1 MRERLEKALHSGEME
16 LKERLFRLILIVGL
30 IVSLV
35 AIFAGFFLKDI
46 LNNTLPL
53 CCIIVVIIAASAAAF
68 NYHKTDFAAML
79 FAVFIICFIF
89 PVIFFASGGI
99 DGGAS
104 IWFVLGILYIFLM
117 FEGKKLIFFL
127 TLAVVADTVTYVTAY
142 QNEGLICALGSKSE
156 IYYDSL
162 FSVLTVGIS
171 VGMIMRFQRKLYEK
185 ERDLTNRQKEEI
197 QEISRSKEAFFT
209 NISHEIRTPINTIM
223 GLNEMILRE
232 DISDEVAQDAMNIKN
247 ASKLLL
253 ALVNDII
260 DFSQIESKQM
270 AIVPVQYQTKNL
282 IQDVVDL
289 LQSRVLEKKL
299 NFYLDIDSSLPRVLL
314 GDEVR
319 IKQILVNLLTNA
331 VKYTP
336 KGSVTF
342 MVHGE
347 SAGEDTVCLT
357 MAVSDTGMGIKKE
370 ELAYLYDSFKR
381 ADQKRNRKVEGNGLG
396 LAITRQLVSLMGG
409 KITVDS
415 IYTKGSV
422 FTVTL
427 NQHIV
432 DARPVGKMNYLERLH
447 GTERSYYKQSFEA
460 SQARVL
466 VVDDNEVNRM
476 IAQKLLRA
484 TRMQIDTAKNGEECL
499 EYTKKKIYHVILLD
513 SMMPDMDGLTVL
525 KEIHRQ
531 ENGLCRQAP
540 ILAWT
545 ADISVQNQQRYLD
558 AGFDGYLPKPAEG
571 SQLEA
576 EILKFLPE
584 ELIEYKMNA
593 EERKDA
599 VAAAQ
604 VVMRRKRKKIQI
616 AADCICDLSKEY
628 VKKFDLKIMYQ
639 YVETAQGCFQD
650 TKEIDANNLN
660 RLTDKG
666 SVRAVSAPIAEYEA
680 FYAQAL
686 TQAEELIFISMASN
700 TGGSYAAAVEA
711 AKGFDHVHVID
722 AGHISCGEGL
732 VVLSAASMANEDN
745 LPAEKICAELERM
758 KKYVET
764 SFLLPNI
771 RYYHRSGFTKQAVA
785 TVFDLLGLHPLL
797 QMRQSYLK
805 LTGCYA
811 GNLKMAKKRYIHKQ
825 LRNKKKIDAR
835 VVCITHAGCT
845 LQQQNE
851 FVDEVIRQIPFEKVI
866 VQKVSVSCACNAGPG
881 TMGLSYLKKQ
891 KGKQFDCRK

>member
-1 MRERLEKALHSGEME
+1 MRERLDDVLHSGEIE

-30 IVSLV
+30 IVSVIAILAGLV
-35 AIFAGFFLKDI
+35 LKDI
-46 LNNTLPL
+46 LTNTLPL
-53 CCIIVVIIAASAAAF
+53 CCIIVVILAALTAVFKLRQA
-68 NYHKTDFAAML
+68 DFAAML
-79 FAVFIICFIF
+79 FAVFIICVMF
-89 PVIFFASGGI
+89 PLVFFFSGGI
-99 DGGAS
+99 DGGAA
-104 IWFVLGILYIFLM
+104 IWFVLGIFYIFLI
-117 FEGKKLIFFL
+117 FEGKKLAFFL
-127 TLAVVADTVTYVTAY
+127 TLAVLADTLTYVAAY
-142 QNEGLICALGSKSE
+142 QNEGLIHALGSKSE

-162 FSVLTVGIS
+162 FSVLAVGIS
-171 VGMIMRFQRKLYEK
+171 VGMIMRFQSKLYEK
-185 ERDLTNRQKEEI
+185 ERDLTNWQKEEI

-209 NISHEIRTPINTIM
+209 NMSHEIRTPINTIL

-232 DISDEVAQDAMNIKN
+232 DISDEVAQDALNIKN

-253 ALVNDII
+253 SLINDIL

-270 AIVPVQYQTKNL
+270 PIVPVQYKTKDL
-282 IQDVVDL
+282 IQDIVDL
-289 LQSRVLEKKL
+289 MQPRILEKEL
-299 NFYLDIDSSLPRVLL
+299 DFYLDIDSSLPSILF

-319 IKQILVNLLTNA
+319 MKQILVNLLTNA

-347 SAGEDTVCLT
+347 RAGEDQLCLT

-381 ADQKRNRKVEGNGLG
+381 ADQEKNHKIEGSGLG
-396 LAITRQLVSLMGG
+396 LAITRQLVRLMGG

-427 NQHIV
+427 NQQIM
-432 DARPVGKMNYLERLH
+432 DARPIGKMDYLERMH
-447 GTERSYYKQSFEA
+447 GTERSHYKQSFEA
-460 SQARVL
+460 PQARVL
-466 VVDDNEVNRM
+466 VVDDNESNRM

-484 TRMQIDTAKNGEECL
+484 TRMQIDQAKSGEECL

-513 SMMPDMDGLTVL
+513 SMMPQMDGLTVL
-525 KEIHRQ
+525 KAIHRQ
-531 ENGLCRQAP
+531 ENGLCRQTP
-540 ILAWT
+540 VIAWT
-545 ADISVQNQQRYLD
+545 ADASARDQKRYLE
-558 AGFDGYLPKPAEG
+558 AGFDGYLAKPAEG
-571 SQLEA
+571 SRLEA

-593 EERKDA
+593 EERRHA

-628 VKKFDLKIMYQ
+628 IKKFELKIMHQ
-639 YVETAQGCFQD
+639 YVETGQGCFQD
-650 TKEIDANNLN
+650 TIEIDANNLS

-686 TQAEELIFISMASN
+686 TEAEQLIFISMAAN
-700 TGGSYAAAVEA
+700 TGSSYAAAVEA
-711 AKGFDHVHVID
+711 AKGFGHVHVID

-732 VVLSAASMANEDN
+732 LVLAAASMANKGN
-745 LPAEKICAELERM
+745 LSVEKICAELERM
-758 KKYVET
+758 KKYIET
-764 SFLLPNI
+764 SFLVPNI
-771 RYYHRSGFTKQAVA
+771 QYYYRSGFANKATAV
-785 TVFDLLGLHPLL
+785 VFEWLGLHPLL
-797 QMRQSYLK
+797 QMRQSFLK
-805 LTGCYA
+805 LTGCYT
-811 GNLKMAKKRYIHKQ
+811 GNLKMAKKRYIHKM
-825 LRNKKKIDAR
+825 LHKKNKIDAR

-851 FVDEVIRQIPFEKVI
+851 FVEEVIRHIPFETVI

-891 KGKQFDCRK
+891 KGKQFDCT